1 VARILVVDDDPKT
14 LELYRD
20 VLMGAGHEVAVA
32 EDGTRGLE
40 LADSQAALIV
50 VDLAHPPLNS
60 HEFVKRLRATDG
72 HASIPTVIVSAVATG
87 ERALRVGADRFLQ
100 KPFRPHEL
108 IALVAELL
116 AEEPAATQ
124 TADEPRRVHSALP
137 TQFVSEGVGLAAL
150 LAMGTR
156 DGIAILAPDGTLV
169 FWNSA
174 AAAIT
179 GWSEAEAAEQKLGK
193 LIDRSGSLI
202 EIRPGMWVEL
212 RYSRVEANGQTFLIL
227 MFTDST
233 SLMSLRDARRQLR
246 ALGLID
252 GETGLPGRDLALV
265 QLDQAIA
272 LARRDKRS
280 VGLLSLKLD
289 RFRQQR
295 EAAEGQVADEVIQ
308 QFAARI
314 TAFVRGSDVPAR
326 VSNES
331 FLVVLTALTS
341 SNDAAIVAVRLLLVL
356 AEPFDVVG
364 KARSVQ
370 CSVGVAEFPRDA
382 DDATA
387 LLGAALAAADR
398 AQLMGGGQ
406 YRVASDPRA
415 PESPA

>member
-1 VARILVVDDDPKT
+1 MARILVVDDDPIT

-20 VLMGAGHEVAVA
+20 ALAAAGHEVAVA
-32 EDGTRGLE
+32 GDGTLGLD
-40 LADSQAALIV
+40 LANAQVELIV
-50 VDLAHPPLNS
+50 VDLMHPTLNS
-60 HEFVKRLRATDG
+60 REFVKRLRATNG
-72 HASIPTVIVSAVATG
+72 HASIPTVIVSGVPTG
-87 ERALRVGADRFLQ
+87 EWALRVGADRFLR

-108 IALVAELL
+108 VALVEELL
-116 AEEPAATQ
+116 SEERAPQAM
-124 TADEPRRVHSALP
+124 DEPRRLQSALP

-156 DGIAILAPDGTLV
+156 DGIAILAPDGKLV

-179 GWSEAEAAEQKLGK
+179 GWSEEQAAEQNIGELVE
-193 LIDRSGSLI
+193 RSGSLI
-202 EIRPGMWVEL
+202 EIRDGMWVEL
-212 RYSRVEANGQTFLIL
+212 RYSRVEANGQTFVIL

-233 SLMSLRDARRQLR
+233 SLMSLRDARKQLR

-252 GETGLPGRDLALV
+252 AETGLPGRDLALV
-265 QLDQAIA
+265 QIDQAIA

-289 RFRQQR
+289 RFRQLR
-295 EAAEGQVADEVIQ
+295 DSDDGQAADEVIK
-308 QFAARI
+308 QFATRI

-326 VSNES
+326 VSNDS

-341 SNDAAIVAVRLLLVL
+341 SNDATIVAVRLLLVL

-364 KARSVQ
+364 KARSVH
-370 CSVGVAEFPRDA
+370 CSVGIAEFPRDA
-382 DDATA
+382 DDATT
-387 LLGAALAAADR
+387 LFSAALAAADR

-406 YRVASDPRA
+406 YRVASDSRA
-415 PESPA
+415 QGLPT